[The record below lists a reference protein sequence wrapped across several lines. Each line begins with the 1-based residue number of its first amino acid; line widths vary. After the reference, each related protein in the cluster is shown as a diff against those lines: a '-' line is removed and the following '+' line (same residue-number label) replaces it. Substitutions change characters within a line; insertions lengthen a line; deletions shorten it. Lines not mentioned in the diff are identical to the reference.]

1 MLLKNVTD
9 YFDGYLN
16 RIDYYRFTPN
26 SKFWELWENNKE
38 ALKQEGITVKKRE
51 VKKYRKCMYYV
62 MIQKNEEDL
71 KDQENI

>member
-1 MLLKNVTD
+1 MLKEMLLKNVTD

-26 SKFWELWENNKE
+26 GKFWELWENNKE
-38 ALKQEGITVKKRE
+38 
-51 VKKYRKCMYYV
+51 
-62 MIQKNEEDL
+62 DL